1 MATVLY
7 WLFTIINYGLYIYML
22 AMVVYVLMS
31 WFPGAWESRFGQ
43 LLGRIVSPFLNLFH
57 FIPPILG
64 IDFSPLIAFF
74 VLDLLRSGLNTIF
87 NSILMRVV

>member
-7 WLFTIINYGLYIYML
+7 WFFTIINYGLYVYMM

-31 WFPGAWESRFGQ
+31 WFPGAWQSRFGQ
-43 LLGRIVSPFLNLFH
+43 WLGRIVEPFLNLFH
-57 FIPPILG
+57 IIPPILG

-74 VLDLLRSGLNTIF
+74 VLDLVRSGLGTIF
-87 NSILMRVV
+87 NAILMRVS

>member
-31 WFPGAWESRFGQ
+31 WFPGAWQSRFGQ
-43 LLGRIVSPFLNLFH
+43 WLGRIVNPFLNVFD
-57 FIPPILG
+57 FIPPIFG

-74 VLDLLRSGLNTIF
+74 VLDLVRSGLGTIF
-87 NSILMRVV
+87 SAILMRVG